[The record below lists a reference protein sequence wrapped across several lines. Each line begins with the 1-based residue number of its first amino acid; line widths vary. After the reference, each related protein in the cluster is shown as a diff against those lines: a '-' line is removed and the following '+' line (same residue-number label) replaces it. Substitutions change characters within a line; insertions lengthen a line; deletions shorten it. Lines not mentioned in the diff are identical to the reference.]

1 MKMDYIKKKI
11 SDYIEKNLSEKRR
24 IHTEGV
30 RKTAVMLAE
39 KYGEDVDKAEVAA
52 LCHDMYR
59 GINID
64 LLNDYVN
71 QLGLDK
77 KYLDNPNLA
86 HGKIAAV
93 MIKKE
98 YGIDDQDI
106 INAVSFHTTGR
117 AGMSE
122 LEKIIYLADA
132 IEPGRDYPS
141 VNQLREAVDRGLN
154 EALIMSLERT
164 IEYVRQQGHFLDED
178 TLKARD
184 YYLKEEKPINEQ

>member
-1 MKMDYIKKKI
+1 MNMDYIKKKI

-71 QLGLDK
+71 QLGLDE

-141 VNQLREAVDRGLN
+141 VNQLREAVDRGLD

>member
-1 MKMDYIKKKI
+1 MNMDYIKKKI

-86 HGKIAAV
+86 HGKIASV

-141 VNQLREAVDRGLN
+141 VNQLREAVDRGLD

>member
-1 MKMDYIKKKI
+1 MNMDYIKKKI

-132 IEPGRDYPS
+132 IEPGRDYQS